1 MNFGTNMYNWIM
13 GNASPIYLGIFIFLG
28 VMLCVKREFSK
39 LPGLAV
45 IGIIS
50 ALLIFNGD
58 GVKNFLL
65 AIGNSLIS

>member
-13 GNASPIYLGIFIFLG
+13 NNASPLYLGALIVIGVWFI
-28 VMLCVKREFSK
+28 VNREFSK
-39 LPGLAV
+39 LPALGV
-45 IGIIS
+45 IGVIGS
-50 ALLIFNGD
+50 LLIFNGD

>member
-13 GNASPIYLGIFIFLG
+13 NNASPIYLGVLIFIGLWFLFR
-28 VMLCVKREFSK
+28 REFSK
-39 LPGLAV
+39 LPALAV
-45 IGIIS
+45 IGVIGS
-50 ALLIFNGD
+50 LLIFNGD

>member
-13 GNASPIYLGIFIFLG
+13 NNAGPIYLCALIGIGVWFII
-28 VMLCVKREFSK
+28 KSEFSK
-39 LPGLAV
+39 LPALAV
-45 IGIIS
+45 IGVIS
-50 ALLIFNGD
+50 SLLIFNGD